1 MNAAATTTSKRKLAG
16 PIRKTKRN
24 SATAKVLRQKVS
36 PSANITVENDTG
48 KQTKEYR
55 CIICSEAFDDSRA
68 LGGHF
73 SKAHK
78 GMSAAYNK
86 KMEVR
91 NARTSHRDALF
102 LAKELLKRHG
112 TAKDIKLVKRFY
124 LT

>member
-1 MNAAATTTSKRKLAG
+1 MLQKAVVAAKTTDVEIVG
-16 PIRKTKRN
+16 NEPQEMIR
-24 SATAKVLRQKVS
+24 A
-36 PSANITVENDTG
+36 
-48 KQTKEYR
+48 TKEYK
-55 CIICSEAFDDSRA
+55 CSVCSEVFDDSRA

-91 NARTSHRDALF
+91 NARTSHRDALY

-112 TAKDIKLVKRFY
+112 SANYIKQVKRFY
-124 LT
+124 LTQIRNIIM